1 MAVEIRVPPLGES
14 LVEAT
19 VGQWLK
25 RSGEPVAAGEPV
37 VDLETEKVNLQVT
50 AEADGTL
57 AQIVKGP
64 GETVQVGE
72 LLGTIESA
80 TAHPDGAPI
89 KTVEPVPSGAT
100 PSRPATSA
108 PAAPPPQPE
117 TPAPRPVSPVARQ
130 MAAEHSL
137 DLSQIQGTGPGGRI
151 VQADVTRYLDEHPP
165 ATAAPAPTL
174 PASVTPT
181 AALPSSAEP
190 RVARAPLE
198 TAPLPTETGPARPE
212 RPEERVRL
220 SRRRLTIARRLLEA
234 QRETASLTTFNE
246 VDVNAV
252 QELRRRRKEAFQ
264 ARHGVNLGLMS
275 FFVKASIAAL
285 KAFPHVNAELRED
298 ELILKRYYDIGI
310 AVDAEGG
317 LVVPVLRDADRRSFA
332 EIEREIADLA
342 KRARENQLTLDD
354 LRGGT
359 FTITNGGIFGSLFST
374 PIINPPQVAILGM
387 HRIVDR
393 PIALDGQAVIHPM
406 MYLAL
411 TYDHRVIDGRTAVQF
426 LVRIKELLE
435 DPEVLLLGG

>member
-25 RSGEPVAAGEPV
+25 REGEPVAAGEPV
-37 VDLETEKVNLQVT
+37 VELETEKVNLQVT
-50 AEADGTL
+50 AAADGTL
-57 AQIVKGP
+57 GRVVKGP
-64 GETVQVGE
+64 GETVHVGE
-72 LLGTIESA
+72 LLGTIEGAA
-80 TAHPDGAPI
+80 THPDGAP
-89 KTVEPVPSGAT
+89 SQT
-100 PSRPATSA
+100 PEAPPA
-108 PAAPPPQPE
+108 PAPPRQPQ
-117 TPAPRPVSPVARQ
+117 TPTPRPVSPVARQ
-130 MAAEHSL
+130 MAAEHNL
-137 DLSQIQGTGPGGRI
+137 DLSQIQGSGPGGRV
-151 VQADVTRYLDEHPP
+151 VQADVSRYLDEHPP
-165 ATAAPAPTL
+165 VPAVPAAAPATSVVQ
-174 PASVTPT
+174 PA
-181 AALPSSAEP
+181 APSSTSET

-198 TAPLPTETGPARPE
+198 TAPLPTETGPAHNE
-212 RPEERVRL
+212 RAEEKVRL

-246 VDVNAV
+246 VDLTPI
-252 QELRRRRKEAFQ
+252 QELRRRRKEAFL
-264 ARHGVNLGLMS
+264 ARHGVGLGLMS
-275 FFVKASIAAL
+275 FFVKASVASL

-310 AVDAEGG
+310 AVDTEGG
-317 LVVPVLRDADRRSFA
+317 LVVPVLRDADRKSFA
-332 EIEREIADLA
+332 EIEREIGDLA

-359 FTITNGGIFGSLFST
+359 FTVTNGGIFGSLFST

-435 DPEVLLLGG
+435 DPEALLLGG